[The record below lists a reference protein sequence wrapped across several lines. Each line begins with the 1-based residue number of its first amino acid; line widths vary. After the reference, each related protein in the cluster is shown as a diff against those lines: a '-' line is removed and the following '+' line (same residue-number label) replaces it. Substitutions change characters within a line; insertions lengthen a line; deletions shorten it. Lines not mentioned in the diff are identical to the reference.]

1 MANLKPITG
10 GYQGG
15 PARTPSLLTNLDTS
29 GFNSYG
35 YSPINTP
42 SPSSMPDLYSGSSS
56 YQNLQSMQ
64 TPITPTM
71 GFGGAGTGVSAGAL
85 VGGPVGAVV
94 GGAIGLGTDIIGM
107 VMQYQAQEEQKREN
121 QRIERINERRYRS
134 DKAEEDRRYKSNK
147 AMAKE
152 EQAYQ
157 RGQTELNREERQ
169 EQLRYTR
176 AWDFTNRMASLV
188 NRNTNYRDRFRGM
201 RA

>member
-1 MANLKPITG
+1 MANLKPIISQVDENTDISNMFKANVSRP
-10 GYQGG
+10 QSFSTSLT
-15 PARTPSLLTNLDTS
+15 TPQI
-29 GFNSYG
+29 
-35 YSPINTP
+35 SP
-42 SPSSMPDLYSGSSS
+42 M
-56 YQNLQSMQ
+56 
-64 TPITPTM
+64 TPTI
-71 GFGGAGTGVSAGAL
+71 GFGGAGTGLSAGAL